1 MLKALAGLA
10 LLLLASVSP
19 ALAQQSIV
27 VPATMAS
34 VPINI
39 STATT
44 TQLVAGIAGKSIYVT
59 QWNAVAGGTGNITFE
74 YGTGVACGT
83 GTTVLTGAYN
93 LIAQVGAV
101 VGVGNG
107 AVLVV
112 PSGASLCILSSAA
125 VQISGSLAY
134 AIF

>member
-1 MLKALAGLA
+1 MTKAIAA
-10 LLLLASVSP
+10 LLLFFGLASA
-19 ALAQQSIV
+19 ALAQQSIF

-44 TQLVAGIAGKSIYVT
+44 TRLVTGITGKSIYVT
-59 QWNAVAGGTGNITFE
+59 QWNAIAGGTGNITLE
-74 YGTGVACGT
+74 YGTGTTCGT
-83 GTTVLTGAYN
+83 GTTTLTGAYP
-93 LIAQVGAV
+93 LIANVGLV
-101 VGVGNG
+101 VGIGNG
-107 AVLVV
+107 AVLVL
-112 PSGASLCILSSAA
+112 PAGTSLCALTSAA

>member
-1 MLKALAGLA
+1 MTKAIAA
-10 LLLLASVSP
+10 LLLYLGLASA
-19 ALAQQSIV
+19 ALAQQSIF

-44 TQLVAGIAGKSIYVT
+44 TRLVTGISGKSIYVT
-59 QWNAVAGGTGNITFE
+59 QWNAIGGGTGNITLE
-74 YGTGVACGT
+74 YGTGTTCGT
-83 GTTVLTGAYN
+83 GTTTLTGAYP
-93 LIAQVGAV
+93 LIANVGLV
-101 VGVGNG
+101 VGIGNG
-107 AVLVV
+107 AVLVL
-112 PSGASLCILSSAA
+112 PAGTSLCALTSAA

>member
-1 MLKALAGLA
+1 MKKLVAV
-10 LLLLASVSP
+10 LLSYLWLAST
-19 ALAQQSIV
+19 ALAQQSVV

-34 VPINI
+34 VAINI

-44 TQLVAGIAGKSIYVT
+44 TRLVPGISGKSIYVT
-59 QWNAVAGGTGNITFE
+59 NWNAIAGGTGNITFE
-74 YGTGVACGT
+74 YGTGATCGT

-93 LIAQVGAV
+93 LTAQVGAV
-101 VGVGNG
+101 VGIGNG
-107 AVLVV
+107 AVLVLPV
-112 PSGASLCILSSAA
+112 GTSLCILSSAA